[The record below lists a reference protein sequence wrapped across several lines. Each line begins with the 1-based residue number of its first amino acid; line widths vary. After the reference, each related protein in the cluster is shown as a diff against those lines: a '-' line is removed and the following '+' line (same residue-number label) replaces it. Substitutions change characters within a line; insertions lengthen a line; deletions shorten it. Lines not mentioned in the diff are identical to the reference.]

1 MPPARP
7 RIPPPPPPP
16 PLLAPL
22 LLAVACAA
30 ASSPLA
36 AQPATGTRAFTGAT
50 IHPIATPPIEG
61 GTLVVRDGRI
71 VAVGP
76 AGEVEIPADA
86 ERIDVSGKTILPG
99 FVDTHGHYGIGPLGS
114 RGDVNEGTGPTHPAL
129 RVMDSILP
137 RDPAIGQA
145 LAGGITSANIMSG
158 SGSVMSGQTAYVKLR
173 GETVEEML
181 YRDDGGRPLGGM
193 KMANG
198 TNPLRSSERPSTRMT
213 TAAIARAL
221 FVDAQ
226 EYAARWDGYE
236 AKRAAGEEVEAPE
249 RDLGLEAVAEIL
261 RGERTV
267 HHHTHRADDIL
278 TVLRLAREF
287 GFEAVIQHGSEAWIV
302 ADEIAAAGVPA
313 SVLVVD
319 APGGKLEAVNV
330 NPAGPGILERAGVKV
345 ALHTD
350 HWIVNGRFLLREA
363 AIAVRHGMTRE
374 AALRALT
381 IHPAEMLR
389 LDDRIGTLEPGKDA
403 DFLILSGDPFS
414 VHTKIEETWILGE
427 KVFDLDDPAQRR
439 WATGGHAVADRYPP
453 LEPGAGEGGRR

>member
-1 MPPARP
+1 MPGSVRTIFRRVSPVPERLSVAW
-7 RIPPPPPPP
+7 
-16 PLLAPL
+16 LSLSLGAF
-22 LLAVACAA
+22 AVAP
-30 ASSPLA
+30 SPTA
-36 AQPATGTRAFTGAT
+36 GQAVVRAFTGAT
-50 IHPIATPPIEG
+50 IHPATAPPIEEG
-61 GTLVVRDGRI
+61 VLVVREGRI
-71 VAVGP
+71 AAIGP
-76 AGEVEIPADA
+76 AAEVSIPADA
-86 ERIDVSGKTILPG
+86 TLVDVSGKVILPG

-114 RGDVNEGTGPTHPAL
+114 RSDVNESTGPTHPAL

-158 SGSVMSGQTAYVKLR
+158 SGSVMSGQTAYAKLR

-181 YRDDGGRPLGGM
+181 YRDAGGRPLGGM

-198 TNPLRSSERPSTRMT
+198 TNPLSSSERPSTRMT

-221 FVDAQ
+221 FVEAQ
-226 EYAARWDGYE
+226 EYASRWERYAE
-236 AKRAAGEEVEAPE
+236 RAAAGEEAEPPD

-287 GFEAVIQHGSEAWIV
+287 GFEVVIQHGSEAWIV

-363 AIAVRHGMTRE
+363 AMAVRHGMTQE
-374 AALRALT
+374 GALRALT
-381 IHPAEMLR
+381 IHPAEMMR
-389 LDDRIGTLEPGKDA
+389 LDDRIGSLEPGKDA

-414 VHTKIEETWILGE
+414 VYTRVEETWILGE
-427 KVFDLDDPAQRR
+427 RVFDLDDPTQRR
-439 WATGGHAVADRYPP
+439 WATGGHAVADRYPSLDP
-453 LEPGAGEGGRR
+453 EGEGR